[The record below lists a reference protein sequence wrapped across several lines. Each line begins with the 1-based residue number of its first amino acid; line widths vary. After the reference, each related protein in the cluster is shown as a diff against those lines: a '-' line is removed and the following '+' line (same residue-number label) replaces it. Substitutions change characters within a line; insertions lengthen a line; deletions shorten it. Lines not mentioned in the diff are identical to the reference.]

1 MKKIQFKI
9 NYMDIFQIGDSNFLP
24 FIHFS
29 PSSRKNNKYS
39 WIFLKKNLIFMII
52 DQKEDIVI
60 NYISF

>member
-1 MKKIQFKI
+1 
-9 NYMDIFQIGDSNFLP
+9 MDIFQIGDSNFLP

-39 WIFLKKNLIFMII
+39 WIFLEKNLIFMII